1 MNERY
6 TVQARLIRRVGPDK
20 FLYNE
25 GDTVTGD
32 QLRAHGLDVER
43 LLTTGH
49 IVVCKAK
56 AEKPAPVPAP
66 VPVPAELDRAVT
78 VTAADSAGKADAPG
92 AKGRGRVSDG

>member
-56 AEKPAPVPAP
+56 AEKPAPVPSP
-66 VPVPAELDRAVT
+66 SLAELDRAVT
-78 VTAADSAGKADAPG
+78 VTAADGAAKADAPG